1 VNKIVFDI
9 ETFSLTGAE
18 AFIPEPEAPSN
29 WKDPEKIAAFIV
41 DATAKAVSR
50 CALDPD
56 LCQIV
61 AIGIYDPEEAK
72 ESKRTTILL
81 AGDETAERA
90 ALEEFWDRTHGCD
103 FIGYNILDF
112 DLPVLIRRSQYLGI
126 DFRNTSVDRYRSNH
140 IDLMQYLSWNGK
152 VKYRSLDFYCRR
164 FGIQVE
170 DATTGKDIDSMVRA
184 NDWTGVA
191 DHCRCDLKKT
201 RLLAERLGQLQP
213 ATTPNG
219 ELVF

>member
-18 AFIPEPEAPSN
+18 AFIPEPEAPANYKS
-29 WKDPEKIAAFIV
+29 PEAIEKYVAE
-41 DATAKAVSR
+41 AKAKAISR
-50 CALDPD
+50 CALDVD

-61 AIGIYDPEEAK
+61 ALGTYRPATGETEINLATDEA
-72 ESKRTTILL
+72 S
-81 AGDETAERA
+81 ERA
-90 ALEEFWDRTHGCD
+90 ALEAFWEFSLGCD
-103 FIGYNILDF
+103 FIGFNILDF
-112 DLPVLIRRSQYLGI
+112 DLPVLIRRSQYLGV

-152 VKYRSLDFYCRR
+152 VKYRSLDFFCRR
-164 FGIQVE
+164 FGIQV
-170 DATTGKDIDSMVRA
+170 DDPTTGKDIDGMVRA
-184 NDWTGVA
+184 NDWKGVG
-191 DHCRCDLKKT
+191 DHCRADLTKT

-213 ATTPNG
+213 AAEQNK